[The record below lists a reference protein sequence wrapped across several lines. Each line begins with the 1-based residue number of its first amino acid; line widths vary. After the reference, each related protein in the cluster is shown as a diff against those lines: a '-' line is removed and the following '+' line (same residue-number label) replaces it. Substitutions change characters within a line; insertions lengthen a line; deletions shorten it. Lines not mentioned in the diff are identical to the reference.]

1 MKNFS
6 KNYYQQVSLL
16 IKVLPYLNDLPC
28 FALKGGTAINFFY
41 QNMPRLSVDIDLCYL
56 PLKSRQNSLLK
67 INNSLSKM
75 AKHIK
80 QQHPEIQC
88 ILDKSAQPTL
98 PKLQIQVPDAIVK
111 VEVSPVFRGTV
122 FPVIDEKPLCDKAQS
137 LFESYLTIKTLSL
150 SDLYAGKF
158 CAALNRQHPRD
169 LFDVKLLLETEGLS
183 EEIRQAFIVYLAGD
197 RRPFHELLNPN
208 IKPYN
213 LQKTLHENEF
223 SGMASKDIAYQDLA
237 EVVENLAAA
246 IRKNMTSNEKQ
257 FLMSLVSGKPNWEL
271 MPFTHL
277 KELPALQW
285 KLLNINNMNAEKRK
299 QQINSL
305 EAIF

>member
-6 KNYYQQVSLL
+6 KNYYEQVSLL

-56 PLKSRQNSLLK
+56 PLEPRQKSLLE
-67 INNSLSKM
+67 INNALSKM
-75 AKHIK
+75 AKRIK
-80 QQHPEIQC
+80 QQRPEIQC
-88 ILDKSAQPTL
+88 ILDKSAQTTL
-98 PKLQIQVPDAIVK
+98 PKLQIQVPGAIVK

-122 FPVIDEKPLCDKAQS
+122 FPVIDENPLCDKAQS
-137 LFESYLTIKTLSL
+137 LFESYLTTKTLSL
-150 SDLYAGKF
+150 GDLYAGKF

-169 LFDVKLLLETEGLS
+169 LFDVKLLLETQGLT
-183 EEIRQAFIVYLAGD
+183 EEIRQAFVVYLASD

-213 LQKTLHENEF
+213 LQKTLHKNEF
-223 SGMASKDIAYQDLA
+223 MGMASEDVDYHAFS
-237 EVVENLAAA
+237 EVVENLAIA
-246 IRKNMTSNEKQ
+246 IRKKMTLNEKQ

-285 KLLNINNMNAEKRK
+285 KLLNINNMDAEKRK
-299 QQINSL
+299 QQASAL
-305 EAIF
+305 EALF

>member
-1 MKNFS
+1 MKDFS
-6 KNYYQQVSLL
+6 KNYYQQVALL

-41 QNMPRLSVDIDLCYL
+41 QDMPRLSVDIDLCYL
-56 PLKSRQNSLLK
+56 PLESRQQSLLE
-67 INNSLSKM
+67 INDAMGKM
-75 AKHIK
+75 AKRIK
-80 QQHPEIQC
+80 QQHHEIQC
-88 ILDKSAQPTL
+88 ILDKSTQASL
-98 PKLQIQVPDAIVK
+98 PKLQIQVPEAIVK

-137 LFESYLTIKTLSL
+137 LFESYLTVKTLSL
-150 SDLYAGKF
+150 GDLYAGKF

-169 LFDVKLLLETEGLS
+169 LFDVKLLLETQGLT
-183 EEIRQAFIVYLAGD
+183 EEIRQAFVVYLAGD
-197 RRPFHELLNPN
+197 RRPLHELLNPN
-208 IKPYN
+208 IKPYS

-223 SGMASKDIAYQDLA
+223 MGMVSKDLDYHALA
-237 EVVENLAAA
+237 EVVKKLALE
-246 IRKNMTSNEKQ
+246 IKQSMTSNEKQ

-285 KLLNINNMNAEKRK
+285 KLLNINNMDAEKRK
-299 QQINSL
+299 QQIGAL
-305 EAIF
+305 EALF